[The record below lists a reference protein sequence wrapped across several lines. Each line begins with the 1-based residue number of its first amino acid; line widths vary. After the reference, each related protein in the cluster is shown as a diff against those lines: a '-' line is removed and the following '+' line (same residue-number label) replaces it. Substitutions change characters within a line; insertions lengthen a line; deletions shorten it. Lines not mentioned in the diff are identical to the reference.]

1 MPAAL
6 TGFLVMSFADGIG
19 VAMSRICADYDF
31 PVAMSGVLPS
41 LIFLWFFVLSV
52 PVGAMCVR
60 FGRRRIAF
68 VSLLVTAVAMFLPV
82 GAKVSPVVVF
92 ALSFALLGI
101 SNVGLQVSLPPFV
114 ASVSPSGS
122 VAGHVMAC
130 LAVKTGMAAAIPAVF
145 AGCAVLGN
153 WTWAFPSGAMLALAA
168 AALLSRTSASVATDA
183 VPSVSYGT
191 AVRLMADPVVAVV
204 VLSFA
209 LAICQDVGLNLVLPG
224 LLHLFYGWDSARQ
237 GLGAGVYFL
246 AKIPA
251 MLVGAWLMPRVR
263 PSSAATPCVAA
274 VVVGLVVLFAAPP
287 VGLFFAAL
295 LLVSFGSANFYGIAF
310 GILAERHPA
319 DLDRLSSLL
328 VMAISS
334 AALVA
339 PVLTLCGWRF

>member
-1 MPAAL
+1 M
-6 TGFLVMSFADGIG
+6 GFADGIG
-19 VAMSRICADYDF
+19 VAMSRLCADYDF
-31 PVAMSGVLPS
+31 PLAVGGALPS
-41 LIFLWFFVLSV
+41 LIFLWFFALSV
-52 PVGAMCVR
+52 PVGGLCIR
-60 FGRRRIAF
+60 FGRRRIAL
-68 VSLLVTAVAMFLPV
+68 VSLLVTSAAMFLPV
-82 GAKVSPVVVF
+82 IAKVSPVAVF
-92 ALSFALLGI
+92 ALSFALLGV

-114 ASVSPSGS
+114 ASVSSSKS
-122 VAGHVMAC
+122 VAGRVMAC
-130 LAVKTGMAAAIPAVF
+130 LAAKTGMAAAIPAVF
-145 AGCAVLGN
+145 AGCAVIGN
-153 WTWAFPSGAMLALAA
+153 WTWAFPVGAVLALAA
-168 AALLSRTSASVATDA
+168 ATLLSRTAVSAATDA
-183 VPSVSYGT
+183 VPSVSYGA
-191 AVRLMADPVVAVV
+191 AVRFMADPIVAAV

-224 LLHLFYGWDSARQ
+224 LLRSFYGWDSARQ

-251 MLVGAWLMPRVR
+251 MLAGAWILPRMR
-263 PSSAATPCVAA
+263 PSSAAAPCVAA
-274 VVVGLVVLFAAPP
+274 VVVGLAVLFAAPP